1 MARSSREVTKILK
14 SYRTPSFPGSFSLVQ
29 KFRHALRDRLGI
41 DIQLGELKDILEK
54 DLSYQMSK
62 VRKKN
67 PNQRC
72 IVSNGV
78 TISGQVDTCFINLK
92 IPRNQAEK
100 SKNPNGSEKVLEYY
114 FLMVIDVL
122 SRFIYSA
129 VLPKEINKKSL
140 KKAFEVLLDGPQ
152 KMPRFELN
160 FYTY

>member
-1 MARSSREVTKILK
+1 M
-14 SYRTPSFPGSFSLVQ
+14 
-29 KFRHALRDRLGI
+29 
-41 DIQLGELKDILEK
+41 
-54 DLSYQMSK
+54 
-62 VRKKN
+62 
-67 PNQRC
+67 
-72 IVSNGV
+72 